1 LYYITLHCFCIAAV
15 ETATAALNLVN
26 GYDFKGKPIIIA
38 YGNRTESA
46 GELTAEQPGTSSGSS
61 LKASEKECVV

>member
-1 LYYITLHCFCIAAV
+1 MQHKLLCVVAV

-38 YGNRTESA
+38 YGRKAQAASDVAASTTHSQIDITNNCVN
-46 GELTAEQPGTSSGSS
+46 
-61 LKASEKECVV
+61 ASENV